1 VPGGRLIIHDFMLD
15 EAHAG
20 PMPAALFFL
29 FYLSLRTDPV
39 SFTASEIKQR
49 CEQAGFVEVADA
61 VLIPEITKTV
71 IARKRI

>member
-1 VPGGRLIIHDFMLD
+1 
-15 EAHAG
+15 
-20 PMPAALFFL
+20 MPAAVFFL

-49 CEQAGFVEVADA
+49 CERAGFVEVTDA